1 MKVRRIALF
10 GLLALL
16 GIANALGQSLINLD
30 EIVVSDNKL
39 ELPKASKTKRIVR
52 IEKEQLVQFAAQ
64 PLPYIISQ
72 LSGIEIN
79 GSRGN
84 PGQNLGIYARGGG
97 NRQILVLID
106 GIPVNDPSQPASDYD
121 LRLLDVTSI
130 AQIEIIKG
138 PSSVVYGSGAATAV
152 ISITTIKE
160 SKEGLAV
167 TLSGSAGTN
176 RSQDEPNKL
185 HLFQN
190 TLSLRSRSS
199 FITLGH
205 FTANGMSAL
214 SIGEEAD
221 AFNRKN
227 LAFGK
232 NYELKGLKL
241 DGQLR
246 FNEFNAGFD
255 DSFLG
260 QDADFL
266 SLSKQLNLQLNVTA
280 PVGAKQTL
288 KALFL
293 SNQSDREIRSNYP
306 AVYSG
311 GQSSLDLYYSSYKN
325 DRLSLLGGV
334 YLTRQTT
341 EFSEAEQSQSIEPY
355 FNGTLKAADRLHLNA
370 GVRYVAHSSFGSHW
384 VYQAGPS
391 LNLKLNRDKHF
402 RVFAAVGSAFIA
414 PSLSQLFGRFGPNP
428 DLEPETNS
436 SIELGLELLKSTA
449 YEISLTGFS
458 RTENN
463 RVIYALTDPDTWT
476 YQYLN
481 SAQSFTAS
489 GLEFAA
495 LRSINKGQLALSYT
509 FTEVSEKGVLRLPK
523 HKLNLNLSA
532 ALSERFKAHAN
543 LHYISSRL
551 DTDFSTYETLTLDS
565 YSLVDMGIQYTPS
578 VSPHQFGLNLSN
590 LFNTRFT
597 EIIGFPTR
605 GQNLSLSYQ
614 LRF

>member
-1 MKVRRIALF
+1 MF
-10 GLLALL
+10 GLLALF
-16 GIANALGQSLINLD
+16 GIANALGQRLINLD

-52 IEKEQLVQFAAQ
+52 IEKEQLNQFAAQ

-72 LSGIEIN
+72 LSGIEIS

-84 PGQNLGIYARGGG
+84 PGQNLGLYARGGG

-121 LRLLDVTSI
+121 LRLLDVASI

-190 TLSLRSRSS
+190 TLSLRSRSG

-205 FTANGMSAL
+205 YTANGMSAL

-232 NYELKGLKL
+232 NYELNHLKL
-241 DGQLR
+241 NGQLR

-266 SLSKQLNLQLNVTA
+266 SLSKQLTLQLNVTA
-280 PVGAKQTL
+280 PMGGKQTL

-311 GQSSLDLYYSSYKN
+311 GHSSLDLYYSSYKN
-325 DRLSLLGGV
+325 DGLSLLGGV
-334 YLTRQTT
+334 FFTRQTT

-355 FNGTLKAADRLHLNA
+355 FNSTLKASDKLHLNA

-391 LNLKLNRDKHF
+391 LNLKLNRDQHF
-402 RVFAAVGSAFIA
+402 RLFAAVGSAFIA
-414 PSLSQLFGRFGPNP
+414 PSLSQLYGPFGPNA
-428 DLEPETNS
+428 DLQPETNS
-436 SIELGLELLKSTA
+436 SIELGLELLKSTT

-458 RTENN
+458 RSENN
-463 RVIYALTDPDTWT
+463 RVLYALTDPDTWT

-481 SAQSFTAS
+481 SAQSFTAG

-495 LRSINKGQLALSYT
+495 LRSFNKGQLALSYT
-509 FTEVSEKGVLRLPK
+509 FTEVSEEGVLRLPK

-532 ALSERFKAHAN
+532 EFSERFEAHAN
-543 LHYISSRL
+543 LHYLSSRL

-565 YSLVDMGIQYTPS
+565 YSLVDMGVQYTPS

-605 GQNLSLSYQ
+605 GRNLSLSYQ

>member
-1 MKVRRIALF
+1 MF
-10 GLLALL
+10 GLLALF
-16 GIANALGQSLINLD
+16 GINSVLGQSLINLD

-72 LSGIEIN
+72 LSGIEIS

-84 PGQNLGIYARGGG
+84 PGQNLGLYARGGG

-121 LRLLDVTSI
+121 LRLLDVASI

-176 RSQDEPNKL
+176 RSQKKSNSL

-190 TLSLRSRSS
+190 TLSLRSRNG
-199 FITLGH
+199 FLTLGH
-205 FTANGMSAL
+205 YTANGMSAL

-266 SLSKQLNLQLNVTA
+266 SLSKQLTLQLNVTA
-280 PVGAKQTL
+280 PMGGKQTL

-311 GQSSLDLYYSSYKN
+311 GHSSLDLYYSSYKN
-325 DRLSLLGGV
+325 DGLSLLGGV
-334 YLTRQTT
+334 FFTRQTT

-355 FNGTLKAADRLHLNA
+355 FNSTLKASDKLHLNA

-391 LNLKLNRDKHF
+391 LNLKLNRDQHF
-402 RVFAAVGSAFIA
+402 RLFAAVGSAFIA
-414 PSLSQLFGRFGPNP
+414 PSLSQLFGPFGPNP
-428 DLEPETNS
+428 DLQPETNS
-436 SIELGLELLKSTA
+436 SIELGLELLKSTT
-449 YEISLTGFS
+449 YEVSLTGFS

-495 LRSINKGQLALSYT
+495 LRSFNKGQLALSYT
-509 FTEVSEKGVLRLPK
+509 FTEVSEEGVLRLPK
-523 HKLNLNLSA
+523 HKLNLNLSTEF
-532 ALSERFKAHAN
+532 SERFKAHAN
-543 LHYISSRL
+543 LHYLSSRL
-551 DTDFSTYETLTLDS
+551 DTDFSTYETLTLAG
-565 YSLVDMGIQYTPS
+565 YSLVDMGVRYAPS
-578 VSPHQFGLNLSN
+578 ASPHQFGLNLSN

-605 GQNLSLSYQ
+605 GRNLSLSYQ